1 MKVAFSDVESSQ
13 GAAAISAYRDI
24 LREVRTTPGVEAA
37 GLIRD
42 LPLDP
47 IQRDGHFSIENRRSL
62 PGIADADYR
71 IISPGYF
78 RALSVPLLRGRDFT
92 ESDTAGA
99 PGAAIISEEM
109 VRRYFPGRDPVG
121 ERIWFDSF
129 EPKEHWLTIVGIVK
143 DVRQRGLTAPVHAR
157 RIQRA
162 VARMN
167 RLIGDLV
174 DVASIEAGMLA
185 VTREVS
191 DLTQIANEAV
201 DTLSAQAV
209 ASGIS
214 PPLSSIRPALISR
227 SASLCMASSS
237 SGVGGPA

>member
-1 MKVAFSDVESSQ
+1 M
-13 GAAAISAYRDI
+13 
-24 LREVRTTPGVEAA
+24 TTQAGSRPLPA

-143 DVRQRGLTAPVHAR
+143 DVRQRGLTAPVAP
-157 RIQRA
+157 A
-162 VARMN
+162 AYVCY
-167 RLIGDLV
+167 
-174 DVASIEAGMLA
+174 
-185 VTREVS
+185 
-191 DLTQIANEAV
+191 TQV
-201 DTLSAQAV
+201 RP
-209 ASGIS
+209 GY
-214 PPLSSIRPALISR
+214 LSSSQLVVRTSLEPMSLAPSLRSRIRTVGRETAVSFDSMDKVLDTALSPGLSSASAHGLR
-227 SASLCMASSS
+227 SARVGAGC
-237 SGVGGPA
+237 SGTISDVHL